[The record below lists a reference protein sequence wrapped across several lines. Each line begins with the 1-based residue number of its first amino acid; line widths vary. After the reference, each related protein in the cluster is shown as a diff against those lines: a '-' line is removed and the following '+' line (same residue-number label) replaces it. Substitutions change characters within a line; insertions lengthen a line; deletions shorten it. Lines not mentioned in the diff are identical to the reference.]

1 MVFYQLLVRGS
12 ALLVLGGDISK
23 FLLEKKK
30 KRLQKTRT
38 NIFSSTPVRWQIGP
52 TKI

>member
-30 KRLQKTRT
+30 RLEKTRT
-38 NIFSSTPVRWQIGP
+38 NIFSPVRWQIGP